1 MDKPTTAH
9 LAAFAMALAVIL
21 GGSTVFYAAR
31 EKQYETYVTT
41 QHRESLSQLL
51 SSLDQL
57 DTALQKASYLPEGA
71 MRQTLAADIWKESQL
86 ASAALAAL
94 PLEEH
99 PLEQVESYI
108 SKVGDYAYYL
118 LRSSLYDRAVPEEWD
133 TLCTL
138 REQASGILNEVN
150 VLKEQVDT
158 GSAAFRA
165 LTASAASEDAVS
177 TSLSAVNDEFPE
189 YPSLI
194 YDGPYSD
201 HVSQR
206 TPKALTDLSG
216 ISSED
221 ALKAAAEL
229 LSTDISR
236 LELLYQSVGQIP
248 CYGIR
253 CNDAVLTL
261 TVQGGLSLSY
271 TRQPADG
278 EAAISVEQAL
288 SKAAD
293 FLEQMGYPNLQ
304 HSYYQLYE
312 NTLTINFHSLQQDV
326 LCYPDLIK
334 VGVSLADGSVV
345 HMDASGYLMNH
356 TARTLA
362 ESSFSETEAGTAVP
376 DTLRLQQIN
385 RCLIPTTGYHETACW
400 ELVCETKAGT
410 HVLLYLND
418 QTGQTENLLLLIE
431 SENGTLT
438 R

>member
-1 MDKPTTAH
+1 MAKPNTSH
-9 LAAFAMALAVIL
+9 LAAFALALAVIL

-31 EKQYETYVTT
+31 EKQYETYVMT

-51 SSLDQL
+51 TSLDQL
-57 DTALQKASYLPEGA
+57 DTSLQKAAYLPEGA

-118 LRSSLYDRAVPEEWD
+118 LRTSLYDRAAQEEWD
-133 TLCTL
+133 TLCAL
-138 REQASGILNEVN
+138 REQASGILNAVHT
-150 VLKEQVDT
+150 LKEQVDT
-158 GSAAFRA
+158 GSAAFRS
-165 LTASAASEDAVS
+165 LTASVSSEDAVS

-206 TPKALTDLSG
+206 TPKAVAEMSNL
-216 ISSED
+216 SSED
-221 ALKAAAEL
+221 ALKKAGEL
-229 LSTDISR
+229 LSIEPSL
-236 LELLYQSVGQIP
+236 LELLYQSDGQIP

-261 TVQGGLSLSY
+261 TVQGGLPLSY
-271 TRQPADG
+271 TRQPAGG

-293 FLEQMGYPNLQ
+293 FLEQMGYPSLQ

-312 NTLTINFHSLQQDV
+312 NTLTINFHSMQQDV

-334 VGVSLADGSVV
+334 VGVSLADGSIV

-356 TARTLA
+356 TARTLPEA
-362 ESSFSETEAGTAVP
+362 QFSETDAAAAVP
-376 DTLRLQQIN
+376 NTLRLQQVN
-385 RCLIPTTGYHETACW
+385 RCLIPTTGHHETACW
-400 ELVCETKAGT
+400 ELVCETETDT
-410 HVLLYLND
+410 HILLYLND